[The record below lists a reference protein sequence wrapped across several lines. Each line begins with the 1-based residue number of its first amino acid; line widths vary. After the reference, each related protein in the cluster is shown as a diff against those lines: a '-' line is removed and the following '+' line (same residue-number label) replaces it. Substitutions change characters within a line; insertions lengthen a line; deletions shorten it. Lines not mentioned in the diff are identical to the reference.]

1 MLRFKVNIRRSYQ
14 SGCNNNEHNFLS
26 RANME
31 NGGRQTVFGNA
42 TMQNRFRE
50 LDIFSF
56 SLSEDVIPITDSRTS
71 DHFRLNSSLAEKI
84 KKVFLR

>member
-31 NGGRQTVFGNA
+31 NGGRQTVFGNRLS
-42 TMQNRFRE
+42 TMNGRLGF
-50 LDIFSF
+50 I
-56 SLSEDVIPITDSRTS
+56 VIT
-71 DHFRLNSSLAEKI
+71 
-84 KKVFLR
+84 